1 MGFIYT
7 REAADDGP
15 PVSEHSLIILVARKD
30 VEASNRVFEENLEQ
44 FKHAHMEPWTL
55 EWSERFWDGQMS
67 SDCVPLRGRHG

>member
-55 EWSERFWDGQMS
+55 E
-67 SDCVPLRGRHG
+67 